1 MVSAHSLDVEID
13 INVDKTKETSH
24 SHVSR
29 HPTCVIALLCRVGE
43 LS

>member
-24 SHVSR
+24 SYVSR
-29 HPTCVIALLCRVGE
+29 HPAYMIACYVDE